1 MFTSCSEL
9 LSTSRGPKYRVDENS
24 QDDKEEQRQEDLEN
38 NFKYGFN
45 SIYGVIYLTVT
56 ELY

>member
-24 QDDKEEQRQEDLEN
+24 QDDKEEQHQEDLEN

-45 SIYGVIYLTVT
+45 SIYGVI
-56 ELY
+56 